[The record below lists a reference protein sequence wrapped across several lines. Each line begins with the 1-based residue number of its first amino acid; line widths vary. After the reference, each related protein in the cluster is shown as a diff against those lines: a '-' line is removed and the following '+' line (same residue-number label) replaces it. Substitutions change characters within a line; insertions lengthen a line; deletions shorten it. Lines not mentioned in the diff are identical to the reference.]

1 MCRPYVYGSGQYI
14 MKQGHSS
21 MVPLTRGHPP
31 YPASLSSLNGWPYKR
46 GSTLQL
52 RILCPPP
59 PRHSYLGPP
68 VPFRSGV
75 LVTRK
80 LLFLA
85 VVSASQCQASR
96 CITTTALIKKIL
108 FINYP
113 PLISVLFCQCLPDSN
128 YFYCVLCS
136 MHANETMQS

>member
-1 MCRPYVYGSGQYI
+1 MHRMLTTYMCRPYVYGSGQYI

-59 PRHSYLGPP
+59 PPRHSYLGPP

-80 LLFLA
+80 LLLLA

-96 CITTTALIKKIL
+96 CITTTALIKNNPIHQL
-108 FINYP
+108 PSSDFRA
-113 PLISVLFCQCLPDSN
+113 LLSVF
-128 YFYCVLCS
+128 
-136 MHANETMQS
+136 A